1 MKIETIRIYRYDIP
15 FVRPFVTSRFI
26 LQNRSGLILELTT
39 TSGQLGYGE
48 IAPLPGFSRE
58 TIDDCAVAAVAL
70 VRELRHA
77 ELPDSP
83 QALQLWSRSHQ
94 GLPPCVIFGFESA
107 VADLCAQATGITM
120 AQWLRPN
127 ATQRVALNAV
137 IAGNTTDSDIKAK
150 CVEGYSTFKLKIGS
164 TSIDEDVRRISEIRE
179 LIGSSAKL
187 RLDANCA
194 YDFESAT
201 KLIQHLA
208 AFNIEYIEEP
218 LKDATLANLAHL
230 RNNSPIPIAI
240 DETLISIYNRALD
253 TRRINLRAPEFLDS
267 FDVAIIKPSQ
277 MGSIIETIE
286 FCERLIQSGK
296 KIVVTS
302 SLDTAIG
309 VTTAIHIACALQVR
323 DACGLDTAGLFVSQ
337 LTHSIGDLSAGYL
350 SLPSR
355 PGLGVALEKHPDNLQ
370 YLNEIE
376 VA

>member
-137 IAGNTTDSDIKAK
+137 IAGNTADSDIKAK
-150 CVEGYSTFKLKIGS
+150 CIEGYGTFKLKIGS
-164 TSIDEDVRRISEIRE
+164 NSIDE
-179 LIGSSAKL
+179 IG
-187 RLDANCA
+187 R
-194 YDFESAT
+194 
-201 KLIQHLA
+201 
-208 AFNIEYIEEP
+208 
-218 LKDATLANLAHL
+218 AH
-230 RNNSPIPIAI
+230 
-240 DETLISIYNRALD
+240 
-253 TRRINLRAPEFLDS
+253 
-267 FDVAIIKPSQ
+267 V
-277 MGSIIETIE
+277 
-286 FCERLIQSGK
+286 
-296 KIVVTS
+296 
-302 SLDTAIG
+302 
-309 VTTAIHIACALQVR
+309 
-323 DACGLDTAGLFVSQ
+323 
-337 LTHSIGDLSAGYL
+337 
-350 SLPSR
+350 
-355 PGLGVALEKHPDNLQ
+355 
-370 YLNEIE
+370 
-376 VA
+376 